1 MSHCTQPDC
10 TGSIEDGYC
19 DLCGHAAQQP
29 PPANAPAPG
38 GASPPGSAPLSSPG
52 SHPAPSRAPSGP
64 APSRAPSGPA
74 PSSSP
79 VTIPSGGR
87 GPGSTPSRGTRGTGG
102 SRPGLLG
109 TGLAEVPPVVY
120 RDPVTVVL
128 KDPQVPEEKRFCSR
142 SDCGRPVG
150 RSRDGRPGRTE
161 GFCPHDGTRFS
172 FTPKLRE
179 GDLVAGQY
187 EVKGCLAHGGLGWV
201 YLAADRNLDG
211 RWVVLKGL
219 LNTADAEALAIAEAE
234 RRFLTG
240 VDHANIVKIFN
251 FVRHREPGAEAG
263 RMAGYLVMEYI
274 GGESLHDQL
283 RRRLRE
289 SGGRDALPL
298 RQAIPY
304 ALEILRAFA
313 YLHER
318 GMLYCDLKPANVI
331 QVGRELKLI
340 DLGAVRM
347 ASDQDSAIYG
357 TVGYQAPEIASHGPS
372 VASDL
377 YTVGRTLAVLS
388 FPFSPVRGGAEAPL
402 PGLGDLPEQVAHES
416 FHRFLRRATDPSP
429 ATRFSSAEEMADQ
442 LLGVLREVRAA
453 EDGVPYPS
461 PSALFGPERIAAG
474 TVLAPRGGGRIL
486 QPPGGAA
493 VAAALPVPLADPAD
507 PATAF
512 LSGLT
517 ARTPGELVAML
528 GSAPETPETLLALT
542 RMSAEQGAAEAD
554 GLLARAAGELAGDW
568 RVLWCRGVHE
578 LVSGDLAEAVR
589 IFDRC
594 YGLMP
599 GECAPR
605 LALAFC
611 LERAGN
617 PAEAMWLYRTVWRT
631 DRSYVSAAFGLART
645 LLAIGEPDIAVA
657 ALDEVP
663 PSSSHF
669 VAARLAAVAVAVRE
683 RPLPSLDAAA
693 LAGTGERLADLDG
706 LDPRRRAE
714 MAAEVLETALGWL
727 GSGAGS
733 APAPGSG
740 RGAVSGRLLGAPFT
754 ERGLRRELERLYR
767 GLARS
772 AATSAERHELI
783 DRANA
788 TRPRT
793 LL

>member
-1 MSHCTQPDC
+1 MTGCTRPDC
-10 TGSIEDGYC
+10 SGTVEDGYC
-19 DLCGHAAQQP
+19 DLCGHAAQPQPQSQSQPQSRPAPAPPPP
-29 PPANAPAPG
+29 PPAAPP
-38 GASPPGSAPLSSPG
+38 PPGPAG
-52 SHPAPSRAPSGP
+52 ST
-64 APSRAPSGPA
+64 
-74 PSSSP
+74 P
-79 VTIPSGGR
+79 VTIPSAGR
-87 GPGSTPSRGTRGTGG
+87 HGTGTAASRGTRGTGG

-109 TGLAEVPPVVY
+109 TGLAEVPPVLY
-120 RDPVTVVL
+120 RDPAAVVL
-128 KDPQVPEEKRFCSR
+128 HDPQVPEDRRFCGAPG
-142 SDCGRPVG
+142 CGRPVG

-161 GFCPHDGTRFS
+161 GFCPHDGTPFS

-219 LNTADAEALAIAEAE
+219 LNTNDAEALAVAEAE

-240 VDHANIVKIFN
+240 VDHPNIVKIFN
-251 FVRHREPGAEAG
+251 FVRHREPGTGPAAG

-274 GGESLHDQL
+274 GGESLHDLL

-289 SGGRDALPL
+289 TGAAEALPL

-304 ALEILRAFA
+304 ALEILRALG

-331 QVGRELKLI
+331 QVGRELKII

-347 ASDQDSAIYG
+347 IGDSDSAVYG
-357 TVGYQAPEIASHGPS
+357 TVGYQAPEIASEGPS

-388 FPFSPVRGGAEAPL
+388 IPFSPVSGGAEAPVPAL
-402 PGLGDLPEQVAHES
+402 EDLPPAVRNES
-416 FHRFLRRATDPSP
+416 FHRFLLRATAPSP
-429 ATRFSSAEEMADQ
+429 TARFAGAEEMADQ
-442 LLGVLREVRAA
+442 LVGVLREVRAA
-453 EDGVPYPS
+453 EDGVPYPA
-461 PSALFGPERIAAG
+461 PSVLFGPERIAAG
-474 TVLAPRGGGRIL
+474 TALAAPGGGRAL
-486 QPPGGAA
+486 VPLERAA
-493 VAAALPVPLADPAD
+493 AAAALPVPLADPAD
-507 PATAF
+507 PATPF

-517 ARTPGELVAML
+517 ARTPGELTAML
-528 GSAPETPETLLALT
+528 GSTPHTPETLLALA
-542 RMSAEQGAAEAD
+542 RMSAEHGAGETDALLVRAAAE
-554 GLLARAAGELAGDW
+554 LPGDW

-578 LVSGDLAEAVR
+578 LVSGDLAKATA

-594 YGLMP
+594 YDLLP

-611 LERAGN
+611 LECAGDPRA
-617 PAEAMWLYRTVWRT
+617 AARRYETVQRT
-631 DRSYVSAAFGLART
+631 DRSYVSASFGLARNR
-645 LLAIGEPDIAVA
+645 LAAGDPAGAIAV
-657 ALDEVP
+657 LDGVP

-669 VAARLAAVAVAVRE
+669 VAARLACVAAAVRE
-683 RPLPSLDAAA
+683 RDPAALDAAA
-693 LAGTGERLADLDG
+693 LAGIGARLDDLAD
-706 LDPRRRAE
+706 LDPRRRGE
-714 MAAEVLETALGWL
+714 LAAEVLERALEWL
-727 GSGAGS
+727 GSGRGR
-733 APAPGSG
+733 GSG
-740 RGAVSGRLLGAPFT
+740 TVLGVPFT
-754 ERGLRRELERLYR
+754 ERALRRELERLYR
-767 GLARS
+767 GLARG
-772 AATSAERHELI
+772 AATTAERHALI

>member
-1 MSHCTQPDC
+1 MTHCAQPNC
-10 TGSIEDGYC
+10 TGTVEDGYC
-19 DLCGHAAQQP
+19 DLCGHAAQP
-29 PPANAPAPG
+29 PRPPHVSAPVSAPSSAPRSASGPALPSMPQS
-38 GASPPGSAPLSSPG
+38 ASPPG
-52 SHPAPSRAPSGP
+52 PASGP
-64 APSRAPSGPA
+64 ASVPHSVL
-74 PSSSP
+74 
-79 VTIPSGGR
+79 VTTPSGGR
-87 GPGSTPSRGTRGTGG
+87 GPGTTPSRGTRGTGG

-109 TGLAEVPPVVY
+109 SGLAEVPPVVY

-150 RSRDGRPGRTE
+150 RSRDGRPGRAE

-187 EVKGCLAHGGLGWV
+187 EVKGCLAHGGLGWI

-283 RRRLRE
+283 RSRLRE
-289 SGGRDALPL
+289 TGGAEALPL

-372 VASDL
+372 VSSDL

-388 FPFSPVRGGAEAPL
+388 FPFSPVRGGVEAPL
-402 PGLGDLPEQVAHES
+402 PDLADLPPQARYES

-429 ATRFSSAEEMADQ
+429 AARFAGAEEMADQ

-453 EDGVPYPS
+453 EDGVPYPA

-474 TVLAPRGGGRIL
+474 TVLAERGSGRIL
-486 QPPGGAA
+486 EPLGRAA
-493 VAAALPVPLADPAD
+493 AAAALPVPLADPAD

-528 GSAPETPETLLALT
+528 GSAPHTPETLLALT
-542 RMSAEQGAAEAD
+542 RMSAEQGAEDTGA
-554 GLLARAAGELAGDW
+554 LLARAAGELPGDW

-578 LVSGDLAEAVR
+578 FVSGDLTEAAR

-594 YGLMP
+594 YDLMP

-611 LERAGN
+611 LECSAD
-617 PAEAMWLYRTVWRT
+617 PAAAAWRYGTVWRT
-631 DRSYVSAAFGLART
+631 DRSYVSAAFGLARA
-645 LLAIGEPDIAVA
+645 LLATDDPDGAVTV
-657 ALDEVP
+657 LDQVP

-669 VAARLAAVAVAVRE
+669 VAAQLATVAVAVRE
-683 RPLPSLDAAA
+683 RPPPSLSAAA
-693 LAGTGERLADLDG
+693 LAETGERLADLDD
-706 LDPRRRAE
+706 LDPRRRTE
-714 MAAEVLETALGWL
+714 MAAEILEGALGWL
-727 GSGAGS
+727 GSGASPGT
-733 APAPGSG
+733 GSG
-740 RGAVSGRLLGAPFT
+740 REAGNGLLLGTPFT
-754 ERGLRRELERLYR
+754 ERSIRRELERLYR
-767 GLARS
+767 RLARS
-772 AATSAERHELI
+772 AATPAERHALI